1 MLHKK
6 FFLICNLDIIK
17 IKKYSLGKK
26 AVRRK
31 KIQDLEITLQRIQLI
46 GNLFPG
52 CIKIYKELSNL
63 NNKKTDTTINNMQK
77 ILTET

>member
-1 MLHKK
+1 M
-6 FFLICNLDIIK
+6 
-17 IKKYSLGKK
+17 KKYSLGKK
-26 AVRRK
+26 TVRRK
-31 KIQDLEITLQRIQLI
+31 KIQDLEITLQRIQQI
-46 GNLFPG
+46 ENFFPG